1 MNMNQFHFNKN
12 ILFLVLFLA
21 LAFGIS
27 LLFSFTSKIESQA
40 NLILAQDIIEE
51 LPEDA
56 PEEIR
61 KAIEPPVLLDCEPIS
76 YGAHLAEVRAF
87 QDEFMPLL
95 EELKITA
102 KETFL
107 HAKEVLDYAKE
118 CDSRYC
124 EGYCTC
130 PEMYC
135 VKARARGQVQVLCVC
150 EYIYDDEGNR
160 IGYSCQTTGGERDFS
175 VEKAVYCEVAPGRGY
190 KRTAKSG
197 TLVAQAGQSC
207 SYPGGLIYVQGSSPR
222 VEMPMCC
229 RKCCKEGYYFEYS
242 TRVVDNITVYS
253 YHLRCTK
260 PKPCGYL
267 EQICVGHPC
276 PPGDNSK
283 IRQSYENTEQS
294 VRELYGKLQAIFLL
308 EETSNRLIGEK
319 EILKQS
325 FARWYEERAVASLL
339 SCFRAKEEGKTKKC
353 PFEGNN
359 FYHCPHL

>member
-12 ILFLVLFLA
+12 ILFLVLFFTLV
-21 LAFGIS
+21 LGTS
-27 LLFSFTSKIESQA
+27 LLFIFTPKMSSQA
-40 NLILAQDIIEE
+40 SLVLAQEE
-51 LPEDA
+51 LEDL
-56 PEEIR
+56 PEEIEE
-61 KAIEPPVLLDCEPIS
+61 AIKPPVLLDCEPIP

-130 PEMYC
+130 PEMFC

-150 EYIYDDEGNR
+150 VYIYDEEENR
-160 IGYSCQTTGGERDFS
+160 IGYSCQTTRGERPFS
-175 VEKAVYCEVAPGRGY
+175 VENAVYCEVAPGRGY

-229 RKCCKEGYYFEYS
+229 RECCKEGYYFEYS

-267 EQICVGHPC
+267 KQICVGHPC
-276 PPGDNSK
+276 PPGITGYSK
-283 IRQSYENTEQS
+283 IEESYRNTEQS
-294 VRELYGKLQAIFLL
+294 VKELYGKLQAIFLL
-308 EETSNRLIGEK
+308 EETSNRLIGRK
-319 EILKQS
+319 EILKES

-339 SCFRAKEEGKTKKC
+339 SCFRAKNMGKTKEC
-353 PFEGNN
+353 PFGGNN

>member
-76 YGAHLAEVRAF
+76 YGAHLAGVRAF

-124 EGYCTC
+124 RGVCEC
-130 PEMYC
+130 PEMFC
-135 VKARARGQVQVLCVC
+135 VEARAEGPVWVYCACVY
-150 EYIYDDEGNR
+150 EYDDEGNR
-160 IGYSCQTTGGERDFS
+160 IGYNCQTTGGERPFS
-175 VEKAVYCEVAPGRGY
+175 VENAVYCKVEEGREP
-190 KRTAKSG
+190 KETAKSA
-197 TLVAQAGQSC
+197 TLIAPAGSC
-207 SYPGGLIYVQGSSPR
+207 PYPGGRIQMQGSSPR
-222 VEMPMCC
+222 VGMPMCC
-229 RKCCKEGYYFEYS
+229 RECCLKGTYEHKH
-242 TRVVDNITVYS
+242 TVVVGDIHVYS

-267 EQICVGHPC
+267 RQICVGHPC

-308 EETSNRLIGEK
+308 EETSNRLIGRK